1 MSLCPESLILAA
13 RSPHRAH
20 RNALFGWH
28 GVFKTF
34 DFWSTFKHQKLL
46 YKILDFQLFLDI
58 GTIQRHHS
66 AFPYGS
72 TESCLLTR
80 GGQGGGHELPRWPRP
95 GLVLGRP
102 IHPGLPR
109 TIPLFSLKSCVPG
122 HPKSLANGDS
132 WRCCL
137 VLSGTCLVPAH
148 LRAWPLRH
156 CFSHAQVPPQND
168 GQGCPL
174 PESCFPPAPCHVL

>member
-1 MSLCPESLILAA
+1 MLCLAGTEFLKHLTSGQHLNTRSYCIKFWIFSFSWTSGQSRDIILHSHMAA
-13 RSPHRAH
+13 LRA
-20 RNALFGWH
+20 A
-28 GVFKTF
+28 
-34 DFWSTFKHQKLL
+34 S
-46 YKILDFQLFLDI
+46 
-58 GTIQRHHS
+58 S
-66 AFPYGS
+66 
-72 TESCLLTR
+72 R

-168 GQGCPL
+168 GQGCPP